1 MPDKKVRNIT
11 PCGRQNMV
19 ERVSDIRIRDFCD
32 VELPLTEEEA
42 LLEATRCLRCDHFGY
57 GPYWADRR
65 HKW

>member
-1 MPDKKVRNIT
+1 VRNIT

-19 ERVSDIRIRDFCD
+19 ERASDHRVCDFCD
-32 VELPLTEEEA
+32 VELPLAEEEA
-42 LLEATRCLRCDHFGY
+42 RIEATRCLRCDHFGY